1 VSSQQANEGQPGSD
15 GEALGEQ
22 SDRRQSRRGRLR
34 NLGVAAAIA
43 AVVVVVL
50 VVVSQ
55 QGGEEPAQRSGG
67 GGLVGVAETRTTF
80 AGIPQDGTTLGDP
93 EAPMVLTE
101 FIDLQCFSCRQA
113 AIQVLPGVIE
123 TYVRTGRLR
132 LELRTLT
139 FVGPDSVRAA
149 KAAHAAATRDLMWNF
164 TELWFLNQGEEG
176 SGYATNP
183 FIGAIAQGVGVNP
196 QLVFDGIKSPALQ
209 VPLREAERQAQA
221 AEVQGTPTFLLGRR
235 PGRGKPILTRQ
246 LTFESFQEALEPE
259 LSR

>member
-1 VSSQQANEGQPGSD
+1 M
-15 GEALGEQ
+15 
-22 SDRRQSRRGRLR
+22 
-34 NLGVAAAIA
+34 
-43 AVVVVVL
+43 
-50 VVVSQ
+50 
-55 QGGEEPAQRSGG
+55 
-67 GGLVGVAETRTTF
+67 VGVAETRTTF

-183 FIGAIAQGVGVNP
+183 FIRAIAQGAGVNP

-221 AEVQGTPTFLLGRR
+221 ARVQGTPTFLLGRR
-235 PGRGKPILTRQ
+235 PGPA
-246 LTFESFQEALEPE
+246 SP
-259 LSR
+259 S